1 MQKLDRLGWAAGISI
16 RAFGVRIGVRVND
29 ADALRGLEAYF
40 PPSWQPASSSVV
52 DLLYSLV
59 VGGAGAR
66 PGVRRFH
73 LLYANASRL
82 GRSLNLDD
90 VYEGFEHYLHLHVA
104 ELARRR
110 LFVHA
115 GVVAWKGR
123 AIVLPGHSRAGK
135 SSLVAAL
142 VRAGAAY
149 YSDEYAVLDA
159 QGRVYPYPRPL
170 SLRHGDGT
178 IRTRHSAAE
187 LGWRPGTSP
196 LPVGLVAVTEYTAG
210 ATWRPRRLSPGRG
223 TLALLANT
231 VAARHRPA
239 QTLTTLQR
247 VAGQATL
254 IKSRRGEAEA
264 VARRLLEML
273 DSG

>member
-29 ADALRGLEAYF
+29 PEALGRLEGYF
-40 PPSWQPASSSVV
+40 PPGWRLAASPTV

-59 VGGAGAR
+59 VGGVGTR

-82 GRSLNLDD
+82 GRSLHLDD

-115 GVVAWKGR
+115 GVVGWKGR
-123 AIVLPGHSRAGK
+123 AIVLPGRSRAGK

-142 VRAGAAY
+142 VRAGATY
-149 YSDEYAVLDA
+149 YSDEYAVFDA
-159 QGRVYPYPRPL
+159 QGRVHPYPRPL

-178 IRTRHSAAE
+178 TRTRHPTAE
-187 LGWRPGTSP
+187 LGWHPGTKP
-196 LPVGLVAVTEYTAG
+196 LPVGLVAVTEYMAD
-210 ATWRPRRLSPGRG
+210 APWRPRRLSPGHG
-223 TLALLANT
+223 ALALLANT
-231 VAARHRPA
+231 IAARLRPA

-247 VAGQATL
+247 VAGQARL
-254 IKSRRGEAEA
+254 IKGRRGEADV
-264 VARRLLEML
+264 VAPRLLETL
-273 DSG
+273 DRC